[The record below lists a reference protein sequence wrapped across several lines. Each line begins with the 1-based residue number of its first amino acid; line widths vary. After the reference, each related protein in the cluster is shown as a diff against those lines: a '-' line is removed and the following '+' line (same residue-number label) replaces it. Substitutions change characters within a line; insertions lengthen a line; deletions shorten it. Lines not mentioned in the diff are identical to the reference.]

1 ESDNVQKTYFDEN
14 KQISFNYPQ
23 GFDQF
28 FPSEYNILGL
38 DSSNQIQFP
47 LTSYGFNEWQ
57 STDKLETPPSV
68 SAYGEQSTGKLE
80 NSSELVDHSV
90 HSVENVEKP
99 NTLINEKQQS
109 EKLVNLDYESLWSLI
124 T

>member
-23 GFDQF
+23 EFDQF

-47 LTSYGFNEWQ
+47 LTSYGFNKWQ

-68 SAYGEQSTGKLE
+68 SAYGEQLTRKLE
-80 NSSELVDHSV
+80 NSSELVDYSV
-90 HSVENVEKP
+90 HSVENVE
-99 NTLINEKQQS
+99 NLNILINEKQQS
-109 EKLVNLDYESLWSLI
+109 EKLVNLD
-124 T
+124 